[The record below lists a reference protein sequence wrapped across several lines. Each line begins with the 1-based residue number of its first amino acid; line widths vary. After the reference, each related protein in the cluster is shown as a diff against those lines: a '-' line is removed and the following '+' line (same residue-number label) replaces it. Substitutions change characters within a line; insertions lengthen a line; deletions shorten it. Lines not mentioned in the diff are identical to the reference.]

1 MFFHF
6 YFLGDESTVVVV
18 ETQTRQT
25 DRQTDR
31 EVGTRVCLLWALWIN
46 SPRCCLPHVS
56 FDSDLH
62 DIQNLTDKPVVVSGF
77 FDDPLSLF
85 SDI

>member
-18 ETQTRQT
+18 ETQTRQ

-31 EVGTRVCLLWALWIN
+31 QGSRNESLSVVGIV
-46 SPRCCLPHVS
+46 
-56 FDSDLH
+56 
-62 DIQNLTDKPVVVSGF
+62 DKF
-77 FDDPLSLF
+77 TTMLF
-85 SDI
+85 AARKF